1 MMALRRHREGELSIE
16 QARDL
21 AVVRAILASNAMSA
35 EGVGWA
41 PGCYLVAHLGD
52 EPVGVVGIEPML
64 DAALM
69 RSLCVAEPMRRRGIG
84 AGLVAAARKAAHA
97 RGVKSLYAFGC
108 GAGDYLRRFGFTE
121 VALEELISALVGTPG
136 VACYQARPKNP
147 DGETAFL
154 LDISR
159 DGIISR

>member
-1 MMALRRHREGELSIE
+1 MALRKHREGELTLE

-21 AVVRAILASNAMSA
+21 AVVRAILAKNAVSA
-35 EGVGWA
+35 DGVGWA
-41 PGCYLVAHLGD
+41 PGCYIVAYLGY
-52 EPVGVVGIEPML
+52 EPVGVVGVEPML

-69 RSLCVAEPMRRRGIG
+69 RSLCVAEPMRRRGVG
-84 AGLVAAARKAAHA
+84 AALVAAARKAAHA

-121 VALEELISALVGTPG
+121 VAVEELTSALAGTPG
-136 VACYQARPKNP
+136 VACYEARPKHP